1 MLKLCFVEVSNPILH
16 LQRIENRSSIIQNK
30 HFRKSGMSD
39 SCRFFDILSTI
50 FITILSIKRH
60 GHRTA
65 KSKYPIQFMT
75 VFKILSSTCPQITTV
90 IFRYCPPYFQE
101 KTTNLQK
108 VIESNR
114 TESAINGMKC
124 SSKHSQT
131 DWDKKERKRHKQ
143 PYFSHQFHI
152 NGVSFRKRRH
162 TITLLLPS

>member
-101 KTTNLQK
+101 K
-108 VIESNR
+108 
-114 TESAINGMKC
+114 
-124 SSKHSQT
+124 
-131 DWDKKERKRHKQ
+131 Q
-143 PYFSHQFHI
+143 PI
-152 NGVSFRKRRH
+152 CKG
-162 TITLLLPS
+162 